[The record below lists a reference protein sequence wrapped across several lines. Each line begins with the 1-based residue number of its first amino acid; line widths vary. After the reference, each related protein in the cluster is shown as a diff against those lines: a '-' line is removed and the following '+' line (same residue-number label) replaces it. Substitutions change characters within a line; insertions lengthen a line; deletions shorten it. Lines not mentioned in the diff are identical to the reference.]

1 MARARTTKTMAV
13 LEAAAQE
20 APLGTT
26 IMKHVPLMSV
36 RSTMQ
41 APKTQLLMAMSMPM
55 TTTLKGTKSRLQR
68 PMKVVTEAA

>member
-1 MARARTTKTMAV
+1 MDVAEAV
-13 LEAAAQE
+13 AQE
-20 APLGTT
+20 APLATT
-26 IMKHVPLMSV
+26 IMRHVPLMSV